1 MSLRLTL
8 VLTAVLAA
16 SASACASTPSAT
28 SPGQSPAAS
37 APSSAEDT
45 SAVCDGVHDF
55 AMAKADKNDPMV
67 VAAYEILGEDVNG
80 LTDRQ
85 LAILQAYYAKQEK
98 AVRPLAS
105 QATDPALRAALQT
118 YADGWAELA
127 ATPGPD
133 GPDRTQPD
141 WQPVMDLC
149 PDALERIYADLE
161 ARGQ

>member
-37 APSSAEDT
+37 ALSSAENT

-55 AMAKADKNDPMV
+55 AMAKADMNDPMV
-67 VAAYEILGEDVNG
+67 VAAYDILGGDTQH

-98 AVRPLAS
+98 VVRPLAS

-127 ATPGPD
+127 ATPD
-133 GPDRTQPD
+133 GPARTQPD

-149 PDALERIYADLE
+149 PEALERIYADLE